1 MFCPLY
7 QTPLCINLFI
17 YFFLFFL
24 PFLYIYSFI
33 YLFILIRHYHTGAI
47 LYLRPLT
54 EKIAEDFLLSRDFQ
68 KKISKKIQ
76 IHANATKNLTYTIL
90 K

>member
-24 PFLYIYSFI
+24 PFLYIY
-33 YLFILIRHYHTGAI
+33 LFILIRHYTGAI

-54 EKIAEDFLLSRDFQ
+54 EKIAEDFLLFKLLSRDFQ
-68 KKISKKIQ
+68 KKFKYMPM
-76 IHANATKNLTYTIL
+76 LL
-90 K
+90 KTLRTQF

>member
-33 YLFILIRHYHTGAI
+33 YLFILIRHYTGAI

-54 EKIAEDFLLSRDFQ
+54 EKIAEDFLLFKLLSRDFQ
-68 KKISKKIQ
+68 KKIQ